1 MSNVYTYSDAR
12 QNLASLLDEAARDG
26 EVKLRR
32 KDGSVFV
39 IQPDKKTGSPF
50 DVPTVALP
58 VTTDEIVQFVRES
71 RRQGYGTDSA

>member
-39 IQPDKKTGSPF
+39 IQPEKKAGSPF
-50 DVPTVALP
+50 DVPTVALQ

-71 RRQGYGTDSA
+71 RRKGYGIDAD

>member
-12 QNLASLLDEAARDG
+12 QNLASLLDEAARSG

-32 KDGSVFV
+32 KDGRVFV
-39 IQPDKKTGSPF
+39 IKREKKAASPF
-50 DVPTVALP
+50 DVPSVSLP

-71 RRQGYGTDSA
+71 RRAGY